1 MQLETWHAAA
11 LLAALVSALVTAE
24 LFERRGARAL
34 MKTLASLTFVGAG
47 ALLLRLDTSAGGLLM
62 VGLVLSLVGDLALLA
77 KGNKPLFLLG
87 LGAFLAAHLCYAAA
101 FWAHGVDGTA
111 TWVAGAVLLGAGVP
125 LSAWLSRHVRGSMRA
140 PVAAYVVAISVM
152 VALAAG
158 AFGDGG
164 RATLVV
170 GAVLFYLSDLCV
182 ARERFVAPSKWN
194 GIFGLPLYYAGQ
206 LYLID
211 GMHGAFV
218 P

>member
-1 MQLETWHAAA
+1 MQIETWHAAA
-11 LLAALVSALVTAE
+11 LLAALVMALVAAE

-34 MKTLASLTFVGAG
+34 LKTLASLAFVGAG
-47 ALLLRLDTSAGGLLM
+47 ALLLRLDTSAGALLM
-62 VGLVLSLVGDLALLA
+62 GGLVLSLVGDLALLA
-77 KGNKPLFLLG
+77 KGKKGLFLLG
-87 LGAFLAAHLCYAAA
+87 LGAFLAAHLCYAVA
-101 FWAHGVDGTA
+101 FWAHGVDGKSTA
-111 TWVAGAVLLGAGVP
+111 VAGALLLGAGVP
-125 LSAWLSRHVRGSMRA
+125 LGAWLARHVRGGMRV

-164 RATLVV
+164 RATLLM

-182 ARERFVAPSKWN
+182 ARERFVTRSRWN
-194 GIFGLPLYYAGQ
+194 AVFGLPLYYAGQ